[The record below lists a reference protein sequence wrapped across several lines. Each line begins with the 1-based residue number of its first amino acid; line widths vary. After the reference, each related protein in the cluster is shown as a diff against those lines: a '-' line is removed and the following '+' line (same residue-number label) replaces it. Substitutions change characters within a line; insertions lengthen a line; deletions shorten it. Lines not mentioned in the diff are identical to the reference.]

1 MEYESQQ
8 DKHTM
13 DPGELNLL
21 QQLGQSINN
30 FWTKKMKNA
39 SNCA

>member
-21 QQLGQSINN
+21 QQLGQAIND
-30 FWTKKMKNA
+30 FWTKK
-39 SNCA
+39 